1 MSKQFKINK
10 LAGLVTAAMVGAL
23 SSPAALAQVQLDTT
37 MGEAASFKMVSLNS
51 GDGWFD
57 STFEVSDRV
66 AVDAEGRVLMVGTTS
81 PGVELNDSIYIERRL
96 SDNSL
101 DPSFGNGGKVQV
113 GDANYRLNGL
123 VISVDNQGRI
133 LVAGYSSN
141 KELRLYRLLA
151 DGTLDPSFGEGG
163 ETIFAINGQAP
174 QATSILSD
182 GQGRIY
188 LGGRIYQSGWDA
200 FVARFDALGNP
211 DTTFNGTGYQL
222 LGETGNDDR
231 INALAL
237 ASDGALLASGHIAF
251 KSTLFRFSEDGT
263 FDANFGGS
271 GQVTVSRSATQSN
284 QSYDLTVDA
293 GGKILVTTTE
303 KASDADATEIYN
315 LYRYNSDGT
324 LDTSFADNGWF
335 GLDVNGQGTSG
346 SNTSTNIKIDSQGR
360 ILLGGKIYNG
370 NASHM
375 ALLRLSATGVLDTSF
390 GESGIGRY
398 YLEPGNANS
407 DPVLI
412 HQDATGNLDIFSHQS
427 GYEGNDLGWSRVD
440 GDGHATRPFAKD
452 GAAMEGAADLTLP
465 FDDYEDYYFVRV
477 DAEGRTLVA
486 GTVTDS
492 TKTTGDDLILRRYN
506 VDGSLDTSF
515 ASGGTYQLHVGSG
528 DYPKDLQ
535 IDADGNI
542 WLLGY
547 SAWSATGFYLMKLN
561 AGGQPDAGFGTAG
574 LLDMPDTVKPAA
586 LILHADGSM
595 LVAGDKYNLVRL
607 NADGS
612 LDTSF
617 GNNGIFA
624 AAGLGGNDYSWYAG
638 EDSQGRILLA
648 GRTLYNS
655 MVMRVNADGTLDTSY
670 GTDGVTTYALPTEI
684 MPLGHAYYEQ
694 AKVEGDSLWLVV
706 DSGGNRN
713 YLLRLDAT
721 GAVDTSFNGGNP
733 VPMSSSQSLAV
744 TDMQKDSAGRLLF
757 TGWVSASNYDLA
769 YVQRLNADGTPDESF
784 AAGGVQTFDFGTGVD
799 FESLAVKPNGEL
811 VAAGYYMVNG
821 DRGILVHLTE
831 NDAPTISGTPATQ
844 VNQDVAYSFTPA
856 GSDQN
861 QDTLTFSIANKPSW
875 ASFDTTTGEL
885 SGTPGYADVG
895 NFSGIV
901 ISVTDGKYTTS
912 MSAFDI
918 TVVNVNDA
926 PTGSVTIAAGSPNGQ
941 TLVAG
946 NSLVDLD
953 GMGVVSYTWLR
964 AGQAIATG
972 SEYNLV
978 LADKDQDIS
987 VRADY
992 TDGYG
997 TAESVTSAVTS
1008 ATADFFNADADGDN
1022 LSNAEELALGT
1033 DYTKADSD
1041 GDGVNDD
1048 VDAFPLDINES
1059 VDTDNDGTGNNADTD
1074 DDNDGV
1080 PDNEDALPLDP
1091 TETVDTDHDGIGNNA
1106 DTDDDNDG
1114 VLDVNDAFPLDAS
1127 ESVDTDL
1134 DGTGNNADTDDDNDG
1149 VLDVNDAF
1157 PLDASES
1164 VDTDND
1170 GIGNNADTDDDNDG
1184 VLDINDAFPLD
1195 ATESVDTDND
1205 GTGNN
1210 ADTDD
1215 DNDGVLDV
1223 NDAFPL
1229 DATESVDTDNDGIGN
1244 NADTDDDNDGVLDIN
1259 DAFPLDATETVD
1271 TDNDGIG
1278 NNADSDDDND
1288 GVLDVNDAFPLD
1300 ASESVDTDN
1309 DGIGNNADTDDDND
1323 GVLDVND
1330 AFPLDAAESLDT
1342 DNDGTGN
1349 NADTDDDND
1358 GVPDSEDA
1366 LPLDPT
1372 ETVDTDH
1379 DGIGNNADT
1388 DDDNDGV
1395 TDTEDAFP
1403 LDAGESVDT
1412 DGDGIG
1418 NNADTDDDNDGIP
1431 DVDDSA
1437 PLDPKVGDSL
1447 APVFAAL
1454 EPLVFEAE
1462 GPTTVVTLPVP
1473 VVTDNNSHAPS
1484 VSSDLQGGL
1493 SLGEHIIT
1501 WTATDY
1507 AGNQSTAEQ
1516 SVTIV
1521 DTTAP
1526 VFAELQPLELNATG
1540 RLTDVA
1546 AALTGTL
1553 AGTSAIMADDLVDGE
1568 VSAEIVGDKQLVSG
1582 LHQLEL
1588 KASDS
1593 SGNVATTQLEVS
1605 ILPILELVASLP
1617 VEAGGDYQVPV
1628 SLSGLAPAY
1637 PVDISYSLSVD
1648 GALISQGN
1656 AGIASGTDGKLPV
1669 TVPTTVG
1676 VNSAVSLNIDEVSH
1690 AFAPEATASK
1700 LAVIE
1705 QNLAPSMTL
1714 QLSQQEVVG
1723 SLVDPANGTVVLNVA
1738 ISDVNQG
1745 DSHSVSFQVLN
1756 QAFGGTV
1763 TQDGLGFEFDPSELA
1778 DGSYAIEVTVTE
1790 SNRAEPL
1797 SSKRRLNFVVQTLA
1811 PLTDSD
1817 SDGDGIA
1824 DNLEGYGDSDGDG
1837 IADYLDNDSNTARL
1851 PLGDNTEPMQTTPGI
1866 QLSLGSLVSAANGSA
1881 GSGAALSNEQLAA
1894 LLANDPAAANTTDG
1908 HYVAATPLLDFS
1920 LSGLSE
1926 AGQSV
1931 SVVIPLPSGVVLPE
1945 GAVYRKYNT
1954 TQGWF
1959 SFVEDANNQIGSA
1972 QLDANGN
1979 CPAPGAAAYGQGLTA
1994 GDQCIQLVLQD
2005 GGPNDADFSANG
2017 AIDDPG
2023 VISTET
2029 QNRAPVLV
2037 DDLATTMA
2045 GQTLVIDVLAN
2056 DSDPDGDSLTLVSA
2070 STDQGRAVVTFNN
2083 KLGYI
2088 PAVGFSGTATIT
2100 YQVSDGMGGSSEGQ
2114 LQVTVTPAPVVEPE
2128 QDDKGGS
2135 LPLWSVLLGLLGLR
2149 RRKVK

>member
-10 LAGLVTAAMVGAL
+10 LSGLITAAVLGTL
-23 SSPAALAQVQLDTT
+23 SSTAALAAIHLDTT
-37 MGEAASFKMVSLNS
+37 MGEAASFKIVSL
-51 GDGWFD
+51 DGGAGAFD
-57 STFEVSDRV
+57 STFDVPDRV
-66 AVDAEGRVLMVGTTS
+66 AVDAEGRVLMVGGTS
-81 PGVELNDSIYIERRL
+81 PGVELNNVIYIERRL
-96 SDNSL
+96 GDNSL
-101 DPSFGNGGKVQV
+101 DPSFGSGGKVTISDV
-113 GDANYRLNGL
+113 NYSLYG
-123 VISVDNQGRI
+123 SVVTLDSQGRI
-133 LVAGYSSN
+133 LVAGYSNNS
-141 KELRLYRLLA
+141 ELRLYRLLA
-151 DGTLDPSFGEGG
+151 DGSIDTSFGEGG
-163 ETIFAINGQAP
+163 ETRFTLNNKAP
-174 QATSILSD
+174 DVTSILTD
-182 GQGRIY
+182 AQGRVY
-188 LGGRIYQSGWDA
+188 VGGRLYQSA
-200 FVARFDALGNP
+200 
-211 DTTFNGTGYQL
+211 
-222 LGETGNDDR
+222 TGNDAFIARFGADGYLDTSFNGSGFQIMGADGDDI
-231 INALAL
+231 INALAF
-237 ASDGALLASGHIAF
+237 ARDGALLASGHIDF

-263 FDANFGGS
+263 LDANFGGS
-271 GQVTVSRSATQSN
+271 GQVTVSRLATQSN
-284 QSYDLTVDA
+284 QSYDLAVDA

-303 KASDADATEIYN
+303 SVSDSDTTELFN
-315 LYRYNSDGT
+315 LYRYNADGT

-335 GLDVNGQGTSG
+335 GLDVSGLGSGGQ
-346 SNTSTNIKIDSQGR
+346 NTSTQIKIDNQGR
-360 ILLGGKIYNG
+360 ILLGGKIWVGNG
-370 NASHM
+370 NNGATSHM
-375 ALLRLSATGVLDTSF
+375 ALLRLTAAGQLDTSF
-390 GESGIGRY
+390 GESGIGNY
-398 YLEPGNANS
+398 YLEPGNTNS
-407 DPVLI
+407 DPLLI
-412 HQDATGNLDIFSHQS
+412 HQDAAGNLDIFSHQN
-427 GYEGNDLGWSRVD
+427 GNEGDDLGWSKVD

-452 GAAMEGAADLTLP
+452 GVVMEGAADLTLP
-465 FDDYEDYYFVRV
+465 FDYFEDYYLVRV

-486 GTVTDS
+486 GYASDS
-492 TKTTGDDLILRRYN
+492 SKTTGDDIILRRYN

-515 ASGGTYQLHVGSG
+515 ASGGSYQLDVGSN
-528 DYPKDLQ
+528 DYPQDLQ
-535 IDADGNI
+535 IDAAGNI
-542 WLLGY
+542 WLLGQA
-547 SAWSATGFYLMKLN
+547 AWNVTGFYLMKLN
-561 AGGQPDAGFGTAG
+561 ADGQPDTGFGSGG
-574 LLDMPDTVKPAA
+574 LLDMPNTVKPKG
-586 LILHADGSM
+586 LMLHADGSM
-595 LVAGDKYNLVRL
+595 IVAGDKYSLARL

-612 LDTSF
+612 LDTGF
-617 GNNGIFA
+617 GNSGIFA
-624 AAGLGGNDYSWYAG
+624 AAGLGGNDHAAIAG
-638 EDSQGRILLA
+638 EDSQGRILLT
-648 GRTLYNS
+648 GRQYTGNDHA
-655 MVMRVNADGTLDTSY
+655 MAMRVNADGTLDTSY
-670 GTDGVTTYALPTEI
+670 GTDGVVIYDLPSELSTWGDTYVEEA
-684 MPLGHAYYEQ
+684 M
-694 AKVEGDSLWLVV
+694 VEGDNLLWVLN
-706 DSGGNRN
+706 GGSSNTDNPN

-721 GAVDTSFNGGNP
+721 GAVDSSFNGGNP
-733 VPMSSSQSLAV
+733 LQFGVGQQLYLR
-744 TDMQKDSAGRLLF
+744 DMQKDSAGRFLF
-757 TGWVSASNYDLA
+757 AGWVSTDNYDLS

-784 AAGGVQTFDFGTGVD
+784 ATGGVQTFDFGAGVD
-799 FESLAVKPNGEL
+799 FESLAIKPNGDL
-811 VAAGYYMVNG
+811 VAATYYMLNS
-821 DRGILVHLTE
+821 DRGMLVHLTE
-831 NDAPTISGTPATQ
+831 NSPPVISGNPATSI
-844 VNQDVAYSFTPA
+844 NQDAAYSFIPTAADPENDNL
-856 GSDQN
+856 S
-861 QDTLTFSIANKPSW
+861 FSIQNKPAW
-875 ASFDTTTGEL
+875 ASFDTATGAL
-885 SGTPGYADVG
+885 TGTPGYADVG
-895 NFSGIV
+895 NFSDIV
-901 ISVTDGKYTTS
+901 ISVSDGKL
-912 MSAFDI
+912 SASLAAFNI
-918 TVVNVNDA
+918 SVANVNDA
-926 PTGSVTIAAGSPNGQ
+926 PTGEVTIAASSPNGQ
-941 TLVAG
+941 TLIAS
-946 NSLVDLD
+946 NTLADLD
-953 GMGVVSYTWLR
+953 GMGTVGYIWSRDGIEIANGAQYT
-964 AGQAIATG
+964 
-972 SEYNLV
+972 LV
-978 LADKDQDIS
+978 LADKDHNIS
-987 VRADY
+987 VNAYY
-992 TDGYG
+992 TDGFG
-997 TAESVTSAVTS
+997 TIESVDSAVTT

-1041 GDGVNDD
+1041 ADGVNDD

-1059 VDTDNDGTGNNADTD
+1059 VDTDQ
-1074 DDNDGV
+1074 
-1080 PDNEDALPLDP
+1080 
-1091 TETVDTDHDGIGNNA
+1091 DGIGNNA

-1114 VLDVNDAFPLDAS
+1114 VLDVNDAFPLDAT
-1127 ESVDTDL
+1127 ET
-1134 DGTGNNADTDDDNDG
+1134 
-1149 VLDVNDAF
+1149 
-1157 PLDASES
+1157 

-1184 VLDINDAFPLD
+1184 VLDVNDAFPLD

-1229 DATESVDTDNDGIGN
+1229 DA
-1244 NADTDDDNDGVLDIN
+1244 
-1259 DAFPLDATETVD
+1259 
-1271 TDNDGIG
+1271 
-1278 NNADSDDDND
+1278 
-1288 GVLDVNDAFPLD
+1288 
-1300 ASESVDTDN
+1300 
-1309 DGIGNNADTDDDND
+1309 
-1323 GVLDVND
+1323 
-1330 AFPLDAAESLDT
+1330 AESLDT
-1342 DNDGTGN
+1342 DQDGIGN

-1372 ETVDTDH
+1372 ETVDTDG

-1395 TDTEDAFP
+1395 ADTEDAFP
-1403 LDAGESVDT
+1403 LDASESVDT
-1412 DGDGIG
+1412 DQDGIG
-1418 NNADTDDDNDGIP
+1418 NNADLDDDNDGIP

-1462 GPTTVVTLPVP
+1462 GPTTLVTLPMP

-1546 AALTGTL
+1546 AAL
-1553 AGTSAIMADDLVDGE
+1553 SAMADDLVDGE

-1593 SGNVATTQLEVS
+1593 AGNVATARLEVS
-1605 ILPILELVASLP
+1605 ILPKLELVASLP

-1648 GALISQGN
+1648 GALVSQGN

-1669 TVPTTVG
+1669 TVPATVG
-1676 VNSAVSLNIDEVSH
+1676 VNSTVSLNIDEVTH

-1700 LAVIE
+1700 LAVIA

-1714 QLSQQEVVG
+1714 QLSQQDVVG
-1723 SLVDPANGTVVLNVA
+1723 NLVDPANGTVMLNVA
-1738 ISDVNQG
+1738 VSDVNQG
-1745 DSHSVSFQVLN
+1745 DSHSVSFEVLD

-1763 TQDGLGFEFDPSELA
+1763 TLDGLGFEFDPSELA
-1778 DGSYAIEVTVTE
+1778 AGSYAIEVTVTE

-1797 SSKRRLNFVVQTLA
+1797 SSKRRLSFVVQTLA

-1851 PLGDNTEPMQTTPGI
+1851 PLGDNKEPMQTTPGI

-1894 LLANDPAAANTTDG
+1894 LLANDPTAANTTDG

-1931 SVVIPLPSGVVLPE
+1931 SVVIPLPSGVLLPE

-1959 SFVEDANNQIGSA
+1959 SFVEDANNHVGSA
-1972 QLDANGN
+1972 PLDANGN
-1979 CPAPGAAAYGQGLTA
+1979 CPAPGAAAYGQGLMA
-1994 GDQCIQLVLQD
+1994 GDQCIQLVLED

-2029 QNRAPVLV
+2029 QNRAPVVV
-2037 DDLATTMA
+2037 DDVATTMA

-2056 DSDPDGDSLTLVSA
+2056 DSDPDGDSLTLVGA
-2070 STDQGRAVVTFNN
+2070 TVDQGRVVVTFNN
-2083 KLGYI
+2083 QLGYI

-2114 LQVTVTPAPVVEPE
+2114 LQVTVTPAPVVEPVE
-2128 QDDKGGS
+2128 NDKGGS
-2135 LPLWSVLLGLLGLR
+2135 LPLWSVLLGLLGLLGLR
-2149 RRKVK
+2149 RRKAK